1 MFIIASR
8 KNIEVYGPVFA
19 QRGCGCPIP
28 RGIQGQA
35 GCGFGQP
42 GLVVTLH
49 IEGGLK
55 LNDHSGPFQPRPFY
69 DSMILQHYQ
78 VGGTVEAKFAYL
90 LLLESL
96 EELICNSMGLYYI
109 L

>member
-1 MFIIASR
+1 MWLWAAWSSGDPAHR
-8 KNIEVYGPVFA
+8 
-19 QRGCGCPIP
+19 RG
-28 RGIQGQA
+28 
-35 GCGFGQP
+35 
-42 GLVVTLH
+42 V
-49 IEGGLK
+49 K

-90 LLLESL
+90 LFLESL